1 MEIEQK
7 FHRAGFFLLIL
18 GFFAISFCESSHAEQ
33 DAAIK
38 RECILFKRGDI
49 GFHTFRIP
57 AIVRCADG
65 SIAAFAEARKDNSK
79 DSGRISIAMRKSS
92 DGGKTWT
99 PIEIVADGGGDSCGN
114 PVPIVDKRS
123 GDLILIYNK
132 TLACDTEK
140 RILSGTAK
148 DMRRTF
154 IKRSRDNGNTWE
166 EPRQITQQ
174 VKLQEQTWF
183 AIGPS
188 GAIQIEGGKFDGR
201 IVCPVATATSV
212 PFLYWATA
220 IFSDDGGNTWQR
232 GNFVAYDGA
241 NESQIAQIDSDTI
254 AINMRIHGRNPDGSR
269 KTPFRVVAMS
279 RDGGRTW
286 GNPIPDPALP
296 EPICEASFTS
306 FPRGDSRILAFSNPA
321 DTARRVNMTLR
332 FADSKKYL
340 ENFSKNFS
348 SKSVWTPG
356 MLICDSPSGYSDTL
370 FIDEHTLGI
379 IYERGVKSSIEEIAF
394 STIAVPKE
402 L

>member
-220 IFSDDGGNTWQR
+220 IFSDDGG
-232 GNFVAYDGA
+232 
-241 NESQIAQIDSDTI
+241 
-254 AINMRIHGRNPDGSR
+254 
-269 KTPFRVVAMS
+269 
-279 RDGGRTW
+279 RTW

-306 FPRGDSRILAFSNPA
+306 FPRGDSSILAFSNPA

-348 SKSVWTPG
+348 SKSAWTPG
-356 MLICDSPSGYSDTL
+356 MLICDSPSGYSDTV